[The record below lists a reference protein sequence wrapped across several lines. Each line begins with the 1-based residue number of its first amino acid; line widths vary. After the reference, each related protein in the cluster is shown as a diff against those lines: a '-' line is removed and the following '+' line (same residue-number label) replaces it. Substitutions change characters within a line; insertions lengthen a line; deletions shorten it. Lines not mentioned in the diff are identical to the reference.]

1 MAKALFEFEVSIEK
15 EVEKV
20 ETKTENGQEIT
31 VKTKVIEKVPHKFIM
46 KRPARREN
54 DDLRLFYGAQLSRAI
69 KSGLITKPVLVNNH
83 IDGAGALLSRETAK
97 RVAYLYEKTELLR
110 QDLVRLGVTENS
122 PDKKTKQEEY
132 LLELLELQRELQ
144 AIESSNQT
152 VFSNTAESF
161 AQEKANMWLILF
173 QTYLEVNGKQEQYFK
188 GKDFLEKE
196 DYCFD
201 LEEKEDSLFNAAR
214 EKLALYWGMY
224 ASNRANSPEEFK
236 ELEKELLKQIATEKK
251 QDDEIKEEEKLE
263 QKQE

>member
-69 KSGLITKPVLVNNH
+69 KGGLITKPVLVNNH

-97 RVAYLYEKTELLR
+97 RVAFLYEKTELLR

-122 PDKKTKQEEY
+122 PEKKTKQEDY

-173 QTYLEVNGKQEQYFK
+173 QTYLSAYLRFHV
-188 GKDFLEKE
+188 
-196 DYCFD
+196 
-201 LEEKEDSLFNAAR
+201 R
-214 EKLALYWGMY
+214 
-224 ASNRANSPEEFK
+224 
-236 ELEKELLKQIATEKK
+236 
-251 QDDEIKEEEKLE
+251 
-263 QKQE
+263 